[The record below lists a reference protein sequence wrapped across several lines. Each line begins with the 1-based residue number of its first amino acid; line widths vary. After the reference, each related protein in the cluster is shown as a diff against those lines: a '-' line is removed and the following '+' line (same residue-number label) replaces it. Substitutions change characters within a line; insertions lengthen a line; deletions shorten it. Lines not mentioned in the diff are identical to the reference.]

1 MATKTE
7 ATSLKMT
14 PEVRDLWEKCAQAE
28 CRTLT
33 NMFEVMVRTYAKKLG
48 VAAEAPATSR
58 ATKRPAGGA
67 ECAQRP
73 PSSKV
78 SAFASFA
85 R

>member
-48 VAAEAPATSR
+48 VAAEAPATNR
-58 ATKRPAGGA
+58 TTKRTAGGA
-67 ECAQRP
+67 E
-73 PSSKV
+73 
-78 SAFASFA
+78 
-85 R
+85 

>member
-1 MATKTE
+1 MANKTE

-33 NMFEVMVRTYAKKLG
+33 NMFEVMVRSYAKRLG
-48 VAAEAPATSR
+48 VAADTSLR
-58 ATKRPAGGA
+58 RPQGT
-67 ECAQRP
+67 R
-73 PSSKV
+73 
-78 SAFASFA
+78 